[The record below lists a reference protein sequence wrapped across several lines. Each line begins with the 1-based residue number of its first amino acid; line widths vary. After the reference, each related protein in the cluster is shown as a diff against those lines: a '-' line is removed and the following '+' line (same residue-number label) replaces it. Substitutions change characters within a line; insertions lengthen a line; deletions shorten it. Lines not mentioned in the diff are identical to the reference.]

1 MEARGYAAR
10 MLQRPTL
17 ERLDDSQRGVA
28 TAIGARLEG
37 AGHQA
42 WIVGGSV
49 RDLALGR
56 AAGDIDIATDARPE
70 AVEGLF
76 EHTIGVGRAFGTVV
90 VADFG
95 APVEVTTFRADGEYR
110 DGRRPERVEYSRTV
124 EEDAAR
130 RDFTCNAL
138 YLGARSGE
146 LRDPTGGLADLEARV
161 LRTVGDPAA
170 RFAEDSLRILRLVRF
185 AATHD
190 LAPEAATLA
199 AARAASALVARVARE
214 RVLAELCDLC
224 ARGDVG
230 VGFRLLRD
238 LALVEPVFGAG
249 VEIDDTRLA
258 AARLLGRAANEAA
271 SAAIGLALLFVG
283 RERGTVRDV
292 LLRLR
297 PSRELERDVLGLVDA
312 LARCADPAA
321 HVSELVRLRER
332 AEPSAWLRLA
342 RVWSQSGA
350 ASAPRVGD
358 VERLERV
365 LCEWPDARALP
376 SCEHSAD
383 ELVALGVPRG
393 PRLGELLRA
402 IVDARIEG
410 RVRSRAD
417 EERLVRAALTPSS

>member
-1 MEARGYAAR
+1 MEVRGYAAR

-28 TAIGARLEG
+28 TAIGARLEA

-70 AVEGLF
+70 VVEALF

-110 DGRRPERVEYSRTV
+110 DGRRPERVEYSQTV

-146 LRDPTGGLADLEARV
+146 LRDPTGGLVDLEAGV
-161 LRTVGDPAA
+161 LRTVGAPAA

-190 LAPEAATLA
+190 LDPDAAALR
-199 AARAASALVARVARE
+199 AARAASASVARVARE

-224 ARGDVG
+224 ERGDVG
-230 VGFRLLRD
+230 VGFRLLHD

-249 VEIDDTRLA
+249 VAVDATRLA
-258 AARLLGRAANEAA
+258 AARMLGRAPGAA
-271 SAAIGLALLFVG
+271 VGLALLFVG
-283 RERGTVRDV
+283 QERAAVREV

-297 PSRELERDVLGLVDA
+297 PSRDLERNVLGLVDA
-312 LARCADPAA
+312 LARSADPAA

-342 RVWSQSGA
+342 RVWSESGA
-350 ASAPRVGD
+350 ASAPHAAD
-358 VERLERV
+358 LARLEQV
-365 LCEWPDARALP
+365 LRAWPAERALP
-376 SCEHSAD
+376 ASELGAD

-402 IVDARIEG
+402 LVDARIEG
-410 RVRSRAD
+410 RVHSRVD
-417 EERLVRAALTPSS
+417 EESLVRAALARPS